1 MCGEVIMKAKFATI
15 AAVGAL
21 VMSVSTVTLPAAA
34 YDKEAYGYA
43 ASHFLDEKEIPKVFK
58 PKSKGFYVSINPSSF
73 FNTVCG
79 YGTGGNTEVKLAKG
93 TIQSFA
99 TYQLKSGTNNLSVN
113 VTQYK
118 SNVAAEKA
126 FKAMSKAIKKCDGR
140 VDTSFTS
147 PDGTVYPSNT
157 VTTTGNVPGVT
168 VTGVKS
174 VFIELDSNFAETA
187 DSPASVNDQRTIF
200 ALVNDV
206 IIQSVFN
213 SGSSKNMT
221 AAQKKGLE
229 KVAFDMVD
237 SWLD

>member
-1 MCGEVIMKAKFATI
+1 MKAKFATI

-21 VMSVSTVTLPAAA
+21 VMSVSAVTLPAAA

-43 ASHFLDEKEIPKVFK
+43 ASHYLEEKQIPKVFK
-58 PKSKGFYVSINPSSF
+58 PKSKGFDVSINASSF
-73 FNTVCG
+73 SDTVCG
-79 YGTGGNTEVKLAKG
+79 YGTGGNTEVKLPKG
-93 TIQSFA
+93 TIQSYA
-99 TYQLKSGTNNLSVN
+99 SYQLKSGTSNLSVN

-126 FKAMSKAIKKCDGR
+126 FKAMSKSIKKCDGI
-140 VDTSFTS
+140 VDTSWTS

-200 ALVNDV
+200 TLVNDV
-206 IIQSVFN
+206 IIQSGFD
-213 SGSSKNMT
+213 SGSSKNIT

>member
-1 MCGEVIMKAKFATI
+1 MKAKFATI
-15 AAVGAL
+15 AAVGVL

-43 ASHFLDEKEIPKVFK
+43 ASHFLEEKEIPKVFK
-58 PKSKGFYVSINPSSF
+58 PKSKGFYVSISPSSF

-93 TIQSFA
+93 TIESFA
-99 TYQLKSGTNNLSVN
+99 TYELKSGTNNLSVN
-113 VTQYK
+113 VTQYQ
-118 SNVAAEKA
+118 SNVAAQKA
-126 FKAMSKAIKKCDGR
+126 FKAMSKAIKKCDGS

-200 ALVNDV
+200 TLVNDV
-206 IIQSVFN
+206 IIQSAFN

-229 KVAFDMVD
+229 KVAFDMVT
-237 SWLD
+237 SWLV

>member
-1 MCGEVIMKAKFATI
+1 MKAKFATI

>member
-1 MCGEVIMKAKFATI
+1 MKAKFATI
-15 AAVGAL
+15 AVVGAL

-43 ASHFLDEKEIPKVFK
+43 ASHFLEEKEIPKVFK

-93 TIQSFA
+93 TIESFA
-99 TYQLKSGTNNLSVN
+99 TYELKSGTNNLSVN
-113 VTQYK
+113 VTQYQ
-118 SNVAAEKA
+118 SNVAAQKA
-126 FKAMSKAIKKCDGR
+126 FKAMSKAIKKCDGS

-229 KVAFDMVD
+229 KVAFDMVT
-237 SWLD
+237 SWLV

>member
-1 MCGEVIMKAKFATI
+1 MKAKFTAFTAFTAF

-43 ASHFLDEKEIPKVFK
+43 ASHYLEEKEIPKVFK
-58 PKSKGFYVSINPSSF
+58 PKSKGFFVSINPSSF
-73 FNTVCG
+73 SNTVCG
-79 YGTGGNTEVKLAKG
+79 YGTDGNTKVKLAKG
-93 TIQSFA
+93 TIQSYA
-99 TYQLKSGTNNLSVN
+99 NYRLKNGMVDLSVS

-126 FKAMSKAIKKCDGR
+126 FKAMSKVIKKCDGR
-140 VDTSFTS
+140 VDTSWTS

-168 VTGVKS
+168 VTGVQS

-200 ALVNDV
+200 TLVNDV
-206 IIQSVFN
+206 IIQSGFN
-213 SGSSKNMT
+213 SGSSKNI
-221 AAQKKGLE
+221 AAAHKKGLE

>member
-1 MCGEVIMKAKFATI
+1 MKAKFATI

-21 VMSVSTVTLPAAA
+21 VMSVSAVTLPAAA

-43 ASHFLDEKEIPKVFK
+43 ASHFLEEKEISKVFK
-58 PKSKGFYVSINPSSF
+58 PKSKGFFVSINPSSF
-73 FNTVCG
+73 FSTVCG

-99 TYQLKSGTNNLSVN
+99 TYELKSGTNNLSVN

-126 FKAMSKAIKKCDGR
+126 FKAMSKSIKKCDGT
-140 VDTSFTS
+140 VDTSWTS

-229 KVAFDMVD
+229 KVAFDMVT
-237 SWLD
+237 SWLG

>member
-1 MCGEVIMKAKFATI
+1 MKAKFATI

-21 VMSVSTVTLPAAA
+21 VMSVSAVTLPAAA

-43 ASHFLDEKEIPKVFK
+43 ASHFLEEKEIPKVFK
-58 PKSKGFYVSINPSSF
+58 PKSKGFYVSINPSSL

-99 TYQLKSGTNNLSVN
+99 TYELKSGTDNLSVN

-126 FKAMSKAIKKCDGR
+126 FKAMSKSIKKCDGI

-147 PDGTVYPSNT
+147 PDGTVYPSNN

-174 VFIELDSNFAETA
+174 VFIELDSNFAKTA
-187 DSPASVNDQRTIF
+187 DNPASVNDQRTIF

-213 SGSSKNMT
+213 SGSSKNIT

>member
-1 MCGEVIMKAKFATI
+1 MKAKFATI

-221 AAQKKGLE
+221 AAQKKRT
-229 KVAFDMVD
+229 
-237 SWLD
+237 

>member
-1 MCGEVIMKAKFATI
+1 MKAKFATI
-15 AAVGAL
+15 AVVGAL

-43 ASHFLDEKEIPKVFK
+43 ASHFLEEKEIPKVFK

-93 TIQSFA
+93 TIESFA
-99 TYQLKSGTNNLSVN
+99 TYELKSGTNNLSVN

-118 SNVAAEKA
+118 SNVAAQKA
-126 FKAMSKAIKKCDGR
+126 FKAMSKAIKKCDGS

-229 KVAFDMVD
+229 KVAFDMVT
-237 SWLD
+237 SWLV

>member
-1 MCGEVIMKAKFATI
+1 MKAKFATI

-126 FKAMSKAIKKCDGR
+126 FKAMSKAIKKCDGG